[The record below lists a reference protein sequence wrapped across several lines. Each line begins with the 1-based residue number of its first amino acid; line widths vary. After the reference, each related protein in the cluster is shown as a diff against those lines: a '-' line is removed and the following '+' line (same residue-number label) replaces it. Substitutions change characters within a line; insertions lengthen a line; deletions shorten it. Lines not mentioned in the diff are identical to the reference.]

1 MRLFACALAL
11 ALWAPPARADSIAD
25 EADFRFHRAANLYR
39 QNKVDE
45 ALSEF
50 LASNRLVRNR
60 NVIFNIARS
69 FEQLGHFNEAY
80 RWYTEILG
88 DEMPDADHKDL
99 QDALKRLRP
108 SLALLQ
114 VLSTP
119 PGATVYVDRK
129 DLGARGQTPVTLA
142 LPPAKVTVMVEL
154 AGYRPFQQSLTLAQG
169 RTAVVQPELDR
180 IYGAL
185 AVEGDPQG
193 SEVRLETEASP
204 LELRQGRA
212 RVIPGPHLLTIS
224 APGHAPEQIA
234 VEVPEGG
241 VTPVRFKLL
250 PLPPPSGALVVR
262 ANLDGALVR
271 VDGKEA
277 GFTPGVIDNVVVG
290 RHRIEILADGRE
302 PVVQQVDVQQGERSF
317 IDAKLRYALPRVV
330 AAEKELTQAQDAPA
344 SITVISAEEIRGFG
358 YTTLA
363 EALQAVRGLYTT
375 YDRDYATLG
384 VRGFSSPGVYNSRVL
399 VLNDGHITNE
409 SSLGQGYVGHDFDAD
424 LSNVERIE
432 VVRGPGSVLYGS
444 AAFFAVVNVV
454 HKTPVRGTHGE
465 VGALAG
471 TLGENSGHVS
481 FSAAGESAYGW
492 ARASGLN
499 MGGEPFFL
507 NPTDGTVA
515 QNLDHERAGHVDLRA
530 RAGDL
535 VLLASYNDRRKDLPT
550 GAFDTIFAA
559 PGTNT
564 RDRRGFLEVQLN
576 HTFGSGLGLDLR
588 ASYDYERYHGQWQYN
603 GTARGNFG
611 SDLSAEDW
619 GTAEAR
625 LRLPDLGG
633 HRIFL
638 GGEFQD
644 RWKVD
649 LNAVVPAGLDGKG
662 YTHWSN
668 FPDGVGAPDPVP
680 NAELVMSAYAGD
692 DWRIS
697 PRVQLDAAVRVDKF
711 VDNYPAARPGVQQSP
726 AFNPRVALL
735 LQPYDAG
742 HTKLLFGRAYR
753 YPGFYERYYNDG
765 DNSQTAAVNLQ
776 PEVVYT
782 GEVEHAHQLSDEVAV
797 TVALYLSEM
806 QKLIRIGTPP
816 AAQFPNAQDLS
827 QYQNRQFPVHAAGGE
842 IEVRWQAGP
851 GWIFSG
857 WYAYSIVRDDSAV
870 VNGTLSKTGWFQGTA
885 VANSPAST
893 GALRALYPLVAQ
905 TLSLS
910 TELMYGGPRRS
921 IPKSDGSYGL
931 IGESLFWNVGLSG
944 EYGRYGLRYGAFV
957 QNLLDEKPLL
967 PAGPEISFP
976 NHAIPQYGRTLRLQ
990 LAASF

>member
-1 MRLFACALAL
+1 MRIVSGVLAL
-11 ALWAPPARADSIAD
+11 ALCAPVARADSIAD
-25 EADFRFHRAANLYR
+25 EADFRFHRAATLYR
-39 QNKVDE
+39 QGKVEE

-88 DEMPDADHKDL
+88 DEMPEADRKDL
-99 QDALKRLRP
+99 LDALKRLRP

-114 VLSTP
+114 VQSAP

-154 AGYRPFQQSLTLAQG
+154 AGFRPFQQSLTLAQG
-169 RTAVVQPELDR
+169 RTAVVQPTLDR

-185 AVEGDPQG
+185 ALEGDPAD
-193 SEVRLETEASP
+193 SEVRLEGETAP
-204 LELRQGRA
+204 LEVSQGRA
-212 RVIPGPHLLTIS
+212 RVVPGSHILTIS
-224 APGHAPEQIA
+224 APGHAPEQVA
-234 VEVPEGG
+234 VDVPADG
-241 VTPVRFKLL
+241 TAPVRFKLL
-250 PLPPPSGALVVR
+250 PLPPPAGALVVR

-290 RHRIEILADGRE
+290 MHRVEVLADGRE
-302 PVVQQVDVQQGERSF
+302 PITQQVEVRNNERSF
-317 IDAKLRYALPRVV
+317 VDVKLPYALPRVV
-330 AAEKELTQAQDAPA
+330 AAEKELTRASDAPA
-344 SITVISAEEIRGFG
+344 SITLITAEEIRGFG

-399 VLNDGHITNE
+399 VLSDGHITNE
-409 SSLGQGYVGHDFDAD
+409 SSLGQGYIGHDFDAD
-424 LSNVERIE
+424 LSDVERIE

-454 HKTPVRGTHGE
+454 HKTPARGTHGE
-465 VGALAG
+465 LGGLAG
-471 TLGENSGHVS
+471 SLGENSGHAI
-481 FSAAGESAYGW
+481 FSVGGESAYGS
-492 ARASGLN
+492 ARVSGLN
-499 MGGEPFFL
+499 MAGDPFFV
-507 NPTDGTVA
+507 NPSDGTVA
-515 QNLDHERAGHVDLRA
+515 RDLDHERAGHVDLRA
-530 RAGDL
+530 RTGDL
-535 VLLASYNDRRKDLPT
+535 LLLASYNDRRKDLPT
-550 GAFDTIFAA
+550 GSFDTIFGA

-564 RDRRGFLEVQLN
+564 LDRRGFLEAQFN
-576 HTFGSGLGLDLR
+576 HAFDSGLGLDLR
-588 ASYDYERYHGQWQYN
+588 ASYDTERYNGQWQYN
-603 GTARGNFG
+603 GTALGNFG

-625 LRLPDLGG
+625 LRLPEFGG
-633 HRIFL
+633 HHLFV

-649 LNAVVPAGLDGKG
+649 LNSIVPAGPDGKG

-668 FPDGVGAPDPVP
+668 FPDGVGAPDLVP
-680 NAELVMSAYAGD
+680 NSELVMSGYAGD

-697 PRVQLDAAVRVDKF
+697 PRVQLDVAVRVDKF
-711 VDNYPAARPGVQQSP
+711 VDGYPAAAPGVQP
-726 AFNPRVALL
+726 APAINPRLALL

-753 YPGFYERYYNDG
+753 YPGFYERYTNDG
-765 DNSQTAAVNLQ
+765 NYSQVAAVDLQ

-782 GEVEHAHQLSDEVAV
+782 GEVEHAHQFSDEVSV
-797 TVALYLSEM
+797 TVAGYLSEM
-806 QKLIRIGTPP
+806 QKLIRIGTPSP
-816 AAQFPNAQDLS
+816 AQFPNAQDLS

-842 IEVRWQAGP
+842 VEVRWQAGP

-857 WYAYSIVRDDSAV
+857 WYAYSVVRDDSAL
-870 VNGTLSKTGWFQGTA
+870 VNGVLTRTGWFQGVP

-893 GALRALYPLVAQ
+893 GALRALYPLVLQ
-905 TLSLS
+905 TLSIS
-910 TELMYGGPRRS
+910 TEILYGGPRRS
-921 IPKSDGSYGL
+921 IAGVDGSYGL
-931 IGESLFWNVGLSG
+931 IGESLLWNLGLSG
-944 EYGRYGLRYGAFV
+944 EYARYGLRYGAFID
-957 QNLLDEKPLL
+957 NLLDERPLL